1 MDAKDKIKE
10 YITELGIS
18 QSELAE
24 LSGLAFGTIN
34 RILNGKQ
41 DIKPNTLAKIAEAL
55 NLSVADLEDERS
67 WSFNYAVQGYLQFGN
82 DIQHITSFEQ
92 LKRWVKKYEPLVN
105 ELPQQAKA
113 VLKEEKRNARKV
125 AQTTPP
131 IYRDSIN
138 FYHEEIID
146 ASKVE
151 TWSFRKAEDERDGFD
166 IDLGNMCVSYH
177 FVVNSHKFTNSE
189 ALYIC
194 GLFSHNTPKHQEIQE
209 KLLASKSGYDAKKA
223 VRTKYED
230 SFGREDWQTFN
241 VEWMKWC
248 VWQKIQGN
256 KDFKETLLNIPK
268 HAYIIEN
275 STHQKGQTATFWGMK
290 NTELEDKR
298 DILEQCTEYENPTMK
313 SRDLKAKLM
322 KARNKINH
330 IGTWQGVNCMGKI
343 LKYLQLCL
351 IDGVE
356 PNINYDLLR
365 SKEIYLFGEL
375 LKFPD
380 KTVPVKHKTII
391 FDFDGTL
398 LDTEPWQQYECLFKK
413 PKQGSEE
420 WKQGRKQYLRHITDC
435 RQWEGMNDVLEYI
448 RLQNIKTCI
457 VTANAQDRVL
467 EASKFFGWT
476 DIFNPQNILGCYSI
490 NRRQRASKQSLF
502 QKALQVMSVE
512 GADCIAF
519 GNELSDKIAAQ
530 AVGIEAYNCLWGAPE
545 EEMEIMLKDEASTL
559 KKPIEIIRVLESI
572 IGVQ

>member
-1 MDAKDKIKE
+1 
-10 YITELGIS
+10 
-18 QSELAE
+18 
-24 LSGLAFGTIN
+24 
-34 RILNGKQ
+34 
-41 DIKPNTLAKIAEAL
+41 
-55 NLSVADLEDERS
+55 
-67 WSFNYAVQGYLQFGN
+67 
-82 DIQHITSFEQ
+82 
-92 LKRWVKKYEPLVN
+92 
-105 ELPQQAKA
+105 
-113 VLKEEKRNARKV
+113 
-125 AQTTPP
+125 
-131 IYRDSIN
+131 
-138 FYHEEIID
+138 
-146 ASKVE
+146 
-151 TWSFRKAEDERDGFD
+151 
-166 IDLGNMCVSYH
+166 
-177 FVVNSHKFTNSE
+177 
-189 ALYIC
+189 
-194 GLFSHNTPKHQEIQE
+194 
-209 KLLASKSGYDAKKA
+209 
-223 VRTKYED
+223 
-230 SFGREDWQTFN
+230 
-241 VEWMKWC
+241 
-248 VWQKIQGN
+248 
-256 KDFKETLLNIPK
+256 
-268 HAYIIEN
+268 
-275 STHQKGQTATFWGMK
+275 
-290 NTELEDKR
+290 
-298 DILEQCTEYENPTMK
+298 
-313 SRDLKAKLM
+313 
-322 KARNKINH
+322 
-330 IGTWQGVNCMGKI
+330 MGKI

-530 AVGIEAYNCLWGAPE
+530 AVGIEVYNCLWGAPE